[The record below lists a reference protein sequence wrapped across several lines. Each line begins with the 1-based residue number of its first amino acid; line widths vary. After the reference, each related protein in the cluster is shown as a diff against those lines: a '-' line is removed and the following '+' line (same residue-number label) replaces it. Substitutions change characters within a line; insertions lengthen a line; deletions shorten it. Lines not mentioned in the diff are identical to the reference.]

1 MPKFFNL
8 LEAEGLLPQVER
20 LVTNIRQQ
28 KQRYEEADGGLS
40 AISQRIT
47 LIGGMIPPRERIL
60 QFRSQKDASARALK
74 SAIEQI
80 QSIGCQLKDLD
91 TGLVDFPTL
100 YRDREVYLCWKLG
113 EPSIGFWHHVED
125 GYGGRQPIDSDF
137 LANHHGDS

>member
-20 LVTNIRQQ
+20 LLTNIRQQ

>member
-8 LEAEGLLPQVER
+8 LEAERLLPQVER
-20 LVTNIRQQ
+20 LLTNIRQQ

-40 AISQRIT
+40 AISQKIN

-60 QFRSQKDASARALK
+60 QFRSQKDGSSRALK

-113 EPSIGFWHHVED
+113 EPGIGFWHHIED